1 MNNDD
6 QNGKAHQE
14 AVCPGKKDK
23 LDLVQVQVDIEKKN
37 SPEFWRSL
45 EELAGKPEFR
55 EMMHREFPKGASEWI
70 DAVSRRGFLKLM
82 GSSLAL
88 AGMTAC
94 TRQPFEPIVP
104 YVRQPEDIIPGRPL
118 FYATAFTLGGYA
130 TPLLVES
137 HMYRPTKIEGNDK
150 HPASQGGTDVYAQA
164 SILDMYDPDRS
175 QNIIHLGNIS
185 SWGALVAELKGAL
198 NSQNA
203 VQGAGIRIL
212 SKSFSSPT
220 LADQMQQ
227 FQKAFPEAKWHF
239 YEPVNRDNVYA
250 GAQMAFGQPVETIY
264 DFSKADVIVSLDAD
278 FLSAGFPG
286 TTRYARDFAKRRDP
300 DSEKMSRLYV
310 IESVPSAT
318 GAKADHRL
326 AMRSRDIAW
335 LLTES
340 EFLGIISPPTKQP
353 ENTLFDIAV
362 PTDEAR
368 KMKFVEALIEDL
380 NRSRGASVM
389 IPGDH
394 QPPIVHALAHKLNQG
409 LGNVGKTVFYTD
421 PVLASTASQNDS
433 LKDLVSDMRAGKV
446 DMLIIL
452 GGNPVYDAPA
462 DLGFGDALK
471 NSNIPIRVHLGLYND
486 ETAEL
491 CQWHVNEA
499 HYLEAWGDTRA
510 YDGTVSVV
518 QPLIAPLY
526 DGKSAHELVAL
537 LAGQSAATAHDLVQN
552 YWKAKHT
559 GADFDLWWRK
569 SLEQGWIEG
578 TTSQPKQVSVK
589 NTSFP
594 ASAQGNIQGIEL
606 NFRRDP
612 SIYDGQFANNA
623 WLQELP
629 KPLSKM
635 TWDNPLLMSPK
646 MAEQLKVQSKDM
658 VRVELN
664 GKWAELPV
672 WIQAGQPENSV
683 TVSLGYGRKRA
694 GRVGNDIGFDTY
706 QLRYSATPWTATGV
720 NVTKAAGTYVLA
732 TTQGYQ
738 TMDVGDEHRPVVRTA
753 TLEEYK
759 KEADFDE
766 EKPAEDETLYRN
778 PPYDYKQEPYAWGM
792 AIDLNSCVGCN
803 NCIIACQSEN
813 NIPVVGKYQVNKGR
827 HMHWLRVD
835 TYYQGDRDNPKAYLQ
850 PVPCMQCENA
860 PCELVCPVGATTHST
875 EGLNDMVYNRCVG
888 TRYCSN
894 NCPYK
899 VRRFNFLLFQDWD
912 TPQFKMMRN
921 PDVTVR
927 SRGVMEKCTYCVQRI
942 NHKRIDS
949 ERENRKIAD
958 GELQTA
964 CQQSCPANAIV
975 FGNINDPNSLVSKWK
990 AKNRN
995 YGLLDDLNTRPR
1007 TTYLAEIRNPNPE
1020 LKES

>member
-1 MNNDD
+1 MNEEK
-6 QNGKAHQE
+6 QNGKIE

-23 LDLVQVQVDIEKKN
+23 LDLVQVQADIEKKN

-55 EMMHREFPKGASEWI
+55 EMMHREFPKGASEWL

-94 TRQPFEPIVP
+94 TKQPFEPIVP
-104 YVRQPEDIIPGRPL
+104 YVRQPEDVIPGRPM

-175 QNIIHLGNIS
+175 QNIIRLGNIS

-203 VQGAGIRIL
+203 VKGSGIRIL

-227 FQKAFPEAKWHF
+227 FQKAFPQAKWHF
-239 YEPVNRDNVYA
+239 YEPVNRDNVYE
-250 GAQMAFGQPVETIY
+250 GARMAFGQPVETIY
-264 DFSKADVIVSLDAD
+264 KLDAADVIVSLDAD

-300 DSEKMSRLYV
+300 DSEKMSRLYA
-310 IESVPSAT
+310 IESTPSAT

-326 AMRSRDIAW
+326 PMRAGEIELFARV
-335 LLTES
+335 LLDHLDNKLVYKSDAAEDERNRVMFT
-340 EFLGIISPPTKQP
+340 
-353 ENTLFDIAV
+353 DAV
-362 PTDEAR
+362 A
-368 KMKFVEALIEDL
+368 IEITT
-380 NRSRGASVM
+380 SGGSSVI

-394 QPPIVHALAHKLNQG
+394 QPPVVHALAHALNQHV
-409 LGNVGKTVFYTD
+409 GNVGKTVFYTD
-421 PVLASTASQNDS
+421 PVLANTASQNDS

-446 DMLIIL
+446 DMLIVL
-452 GGNPVYDAPA
+452 GGNPVYDAPS
-462 DLGFGDALK
+462 DLGFGDVLK

-499 HYLEAWGDTRA
+499 HYLESWGDSRA
-510 YDGTVSVV
+510 YDGTVSIV

-526 DGKSAHELVAL
+526 DGKTANELVAL
-537 LAGQSAATAHDLVQN
+537 LAGQSGATTHDLVQN
-552 YWKAKHT
+552 YWKTKHT
-559 GADFDLWWRK
+559 GADFDSWWRK
-569 SLEQGWIEG
+569 SLEQGWIDG

-594 ASAQGNIQGIEL
+594 APAQGSTQGVEL

-612 SIYDGQFANNA
+612 SVYDGQFANNA
-623 WLQELP
+623 WLQALP

-672 WIQAGQPENSV
+672 WIQTGHPDNSV
-683 TVSLGYGRKRA
+683 TVSLGYGRKRV
-694 GRVGNDIGFDTY
+694 GRVGNDVGFDTY
-706 QLRYSATPWTATGV
+706 QLRSSATPWIASGV
-720 NVTKAAGTYVLA
+720 QVTKAAGTYILA

-738 TMDVGDEHRPVVRTA
+738 TMDVGDEHRDVVRTA

-759 KEADFDE
+759 KEANFNE
-766 EKPAEDETLYRN
+766 EKPEENETLYRN
-778 PPYDYKQEPYAWGM
+778 PPSDYKNEPYAWGM

-803 NCIIACQSEN
+803 NCIVACQSEN
-813 NIPVVGKYQVNKGR
+813 NIAIVGKEQVSLGR

-835 TYYQGDRDNPKAYLQ
+835 AYYQGDRDNPKAYFQ

-860 PCELVCPVGATTHST
+860 PCELV
-875 EGLNDMVYNRCVG
+875 
-888 TRYCSN
+888 
-894 NCPYK
+894 
-899 VRRFNFLLFQDWD
+899 
-912 TPQFKMMRN
+912 
-921 PDVTVR
+921 
-927 SRGVMEKCTYCVQRI
+927 
-942 NHKRIDS
+942 
-949 ERENRKIAD
+949 
-958 GELQTA
+958 
-964 CQQSCPANAIV
+964 
-975 FGNINDPNSLVSKWK
+975 
-990 AKNRN
+990 
-995 YGLLDDLNTRPR
+995 
-1007 TTYLAEIRNPNPE
+1007 
-1020 LKES
+1020 